1 MLNKK
6 DKTQWQRRQRRGR
19 TDPPQ
24 ATIHLINM
32 NGRTNALSSEYDED
46 RIKKNGKMLSG
57 GEGYINRNKTCKYIS
72 CYNSSINDISNVL
85 HSSIKKI
92 NLSTTV
98 YL

>member
-32 NGRTNALSSEYDED
+32 NGRTNALNSEYDED
-46 RIKKNGKMLSG
+46 RIQKKK
-57 GEGYINRNKTCKYIS
+57 C
-72 CYNSSINDISNVL
+72 
-85 HSSIKKI
+85 
-92 NLSTTV
+92 
-98 YL
+98 